1 MTLSQVKDLDS
12 GEGHGQKSNHFVS
25 KVLSLF
31 VSGHRAWLDR
41 YTGGAATSFDHAVQ
55 TALTPLKKLAVEHLN
70 ELFAPFGDSQ
80 WDNDNRG
87 LELLRGLL
95 QAPAGG
101 SVGGMGSYFNDLK
114 WNNVTNSSM
123 YDKGVLMS
131 FLERGLGAP
140 ANSNPVNTDPRHL
153 YYRTTP
159 SMVAGDS
166 KSFDCFLAMV
176 AVVVVVF
183 QQADFLQLD
192 DAAVGLVV
200 EKCKK
205 RFVEELGSGSL
216 RAKLEAKLE
225 AKLVEQEP
233 ELKKLNKLSKRMSGD
248 DDDDDDDDDLFLK

>member
-1 MTLSQVKDLDS
+1 MKDLEL
-12 GEGHGQKSNHFVS
+12 GEGNGQKSNHFVS
-25 KVLSLF
+25 KAVSLF
-31 VSGHRAWLDR
+31 FFSGHLAWMDR

-70 ELFAPFGDSQ
+70 ELLLASGDSQ
-80 WDNDNRG
+80 WVNDNRG

-95 QAPAGG
+95 QPPAGG
-101 SVGGMGSYFNDLK
+101 FVGDMGSYFNALK

-123 YDKGVLMS
+123 YNKGVLMS

-176 AVVVVVF
+176 AAVIVVF

-192 DAAVGLVV
+192 DVAVGLVV

-216 RAKLEAKLE
+216 RAKLEAKL
-225 AKLVEQEP
+225 AEQEP

-248 DDDDDDDDDLFLK
+248 DDDDDDDDDLFS